1 MKMNTKKLL
10 LIALV
15 MGLGAG
21 SASAAQQQVKKL
33 DSQGVAK
40 TYSIIAKDAGY
51 LLALKEALSGASVD
65 TTAYA
70 AAYKAAY
77 KALAGGSVKKERAKV
92 PALIMKFLKDQLTG
106 VAVSKEVTDAMASDL
121 NNTQFV
127 TDVEEELAHER
138 NTQIRDERESF
149 VTLTLDKTNPLA
161 ANNALDKLL
170 GNKGKRMGKATESAE
185 GVMSTAGI
193 ELYQK
198 QLTKEL
204 DAQKASWITIA
215 KVDEKVVDALSKA
228 IVHKNDE
235 ILKLRGLLS
244 QVYGS
249 SGAMSAEDKKDM
261 YENFYVMNSVRELL
275 SHLDLDAK
283 QGALSFTVPVR
294 NASGLY
300 PSSFVSSQV
309 SIDKGGIVNIVE
321 AVDQALDSKLMR
333 KLLKVI

>member
-1 MKMNTKKLL
+1 MNTKKLL

-149 VTLTLDKTNPLA
+149 VTLDKTNPLA